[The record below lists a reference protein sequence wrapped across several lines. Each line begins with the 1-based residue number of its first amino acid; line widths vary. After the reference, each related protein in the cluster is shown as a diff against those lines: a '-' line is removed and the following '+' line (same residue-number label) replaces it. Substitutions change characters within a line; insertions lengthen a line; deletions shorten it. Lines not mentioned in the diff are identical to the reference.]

1 MHLSAVALLLI
12 QLGVVL
18 GAGRVLARV
27 ARLVGQPSVIAEI
40 VAGILLGPSL
50 LGWAW
55 PAGMTLLFPA
65 DSLPGLSLLSQLG
78 LVFFMF
84 LVGLEFDPRLL
95 EGRGRQSLA
104 ISISSIVVPF
114 GLGVLLAVPLHTSDG
129 AGVRFVSFAL
139 FVGAALSITAF
150 PVLARIL
157 AEKGVIKSG
166 IGAVALAAAAVNDVV
181 AWCILAFVVSIARA
195 EGLWPAVVT
204 TVSAL
209 VYVGVMFGFVRPL
222 LARLGPR
229 QGAAISV
236 ETVAITLLLLL
247 GSALATELIG
257 IHALFGGFALGAI
270 MPRGGGLGAALVH
283 KLEDFVTIVL
293 LPLFFALSGLRTEI
307 GLVQTTDDWLICAGV
322 VLVACVG
329 KFGGS
334 AVVARLGGMTWRE
347 ASAIGV
353 LMNTRGLMEL
363 IVLNVGLDLGVL
375 SPRLFTMLVIM
386 ALVTTAMTSPLLEWV
401 YPRRKLLS
409 DEASAVAEQP
419 TLVCVSDPAIVAP
432 LVALVQRLGPPG
444 LAVPVLHVVRSD
456 RPSAYLGEG
465 PAPEEQLPLEV
476 AAERGRALGLEVV
489 PISVVAD
496 DPARDIVRVA
506 QERRAGLILL
516 GSHRP
521 LLGESQVAGVVGRVL
536 SEAPVDVAV
545 LVDRGAAELR
555 DWIAAGPADPA
566 IDAITARLARSGLPR
581 ATQAG
586 PHTLVVAPIGHMVPV
601 GSALLV
607 RRRRA

>member
-1 MHLSAVALLLI
+1 MHSSAVALLLL

-40 VAGILLGPSL
+40 VAGIVLGPSL
-50 LGWAW
+50 LGWLW
-55 PAGMTLLFPA
+55 PEAMATLFPA
-65 DSLPGLSLLSQLG
+65 ESLPGLSLLSQLG

-114 GLGVLLAVPLHTSDG
+114 VLGLGLAVPLHASDG
-129 AGVRFVSFAL
+129 AGVRFWSFAL
-139 FVGAALSITAF
+139 FVAAALSITAF

-157 AEKGVIKSG
+157 AEKGMIKSG
-166 IGAVALAAAAVNDVV
+166 LGAVALAAAAVNDVV

-195 EGLWPAVVT
+195 EGLGPAAVT
-204 TVSAL
+204 SVSAL

-229 QGAAISV
+229 QGAGISA

-257 IHALFGGFALGAI
+257 IHALFGGFALGAV
-270 MPRGGGLGAALVH
+270 MPRGAGLSAALVH

-307 GLVQTTDDWLICAGV
+307 GLVQTTDDWLVCAGV
-322 VLVACVG
+322 VAVACVG

-334 AVVARLGGMTWRE
+334 AVVARVAGMSWRE
-347 ASAIGV
+347 SSAIGV

-401 YPRRKLLS
+401 APRRKTA
-409 DEASAVAEQP
+409 EVAADAARP
-419 TLVCVSDPAIVAP
+419 PLVCVSDPAIVAP
-432 LVALVQRLGPPG
+432 LLGLVRRLAPEGVP
-444 LAVPVLHVVRSD
+444 VPVLHVVRSD

-465 PAPEEQLPLEV
+465 PVAEERLPLDV
-476 AAERGRALGLEVV
+476 AAEHARALGVEVV
-489 PISVVAD
+489 PVSVVAD

-506 QERRAGLILL
+506 AERGAGLVLL

-521 LLGESQVAGVVGRVL
+521 LLGESQLAGVVGRVL
-536 SEAPVDVAV
+536 GDAPMDVAV
-545 LVDRGAAELR
+545 LVDR
-555 DWIAAGPADPA
+555 AAGELVDWVAVGAPDPA
-566 IDAITARLARSGLPR
+566 IEALTARLTASGLPQG
-581 ATQAG
+581 AEPG
-586 PHTLVVAPIGHMVPV
+586 PRTLVVARIGQAVPV

-607 RRRRA
+607 RPRRGGG